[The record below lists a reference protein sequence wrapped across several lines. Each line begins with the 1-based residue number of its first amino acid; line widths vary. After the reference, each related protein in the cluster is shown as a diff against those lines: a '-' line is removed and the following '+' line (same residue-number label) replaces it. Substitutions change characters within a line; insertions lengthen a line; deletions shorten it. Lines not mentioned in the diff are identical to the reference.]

1 MRSPIIKS
9 TMHNIVPALIIIF
22 CSASF
27 VYAQITPITG
37 SRNVL
42 SPLSRNQLVP
52 PFALIA
58 DPASPSPGQ
67 KILITTQTTSF
78 DPNTTNYTWTI
89 DGQPRPD
96 ISGLGKN
103 FYSFIAEEVG
113 SSKHL
118 SVRAEPLDEKPTT
131 ASLTVYTTDLA
142 MTWTAHTY
150 TPKWYKGKALP
161 IPNTIVR
168 VAAIP
173 TIIIEGITIPAN
185 KLIYTWN
192 KNGDR
197 VLQGVG
203 KQTLEFQEPEQSWD
217 APTIVLTVEDINHRV
232 QKEARVMIISQTPH
246 AVIYQSFPLGGIEFR
261 RGASA
266 FPSIQASVVDVQ
278 VEPFF
283 FNRESKRD
291 LLYEWSVQGD
301 IASSSPRNPFLLT
314 LDMQQQP
321 PSNVPIYVT
330 VQDKVPDTD
339 LYSPFAS
346 SFLNIPIGK

>member
-1 MRSPIIKS
+1 MKS
-9 TMHNIVPALIIIF
+9 TIYHITPALILIF
-22 CSASF
+22 CHASF
-27 VYAQITPITG
+27 AYAQITPSG

-42 SPLSRNQLVP
+42 SPFSRNQLVP

-58 DPASPSPGQ
+58 DPPSPSPGQ
-67 KILITTQTTSF
+67 KVNITTQTTSF
-78 DPNTTNYTWTI
+78 DPNRTNYTWTM
-89 DGQPRPD
+89 DGKPRPD

-103 FYSFIAEEVG
+103 SYSYTAEEVG
-113 SSKHL
+113 SSKRV
-118 SVRAEPLDEKPTT
+118 SVRAEPIDEKTVT
-131 ASLTVYTTDLA
+131 ASLTVYATDLA
-142 MTWTAHTY
+142 MTWTARTY
-150 TPKWYKGKALP
+150 IPKWYKGKALP
-161 IPNTIVR
+161 VPKAMVR

-185 KLIYTWN
+185 KLIYTWDN
-192 KNGDR
+192 NGDR

-203 KQTLEFQEPEQSWD
+203 KQTFEFQEPEQSWD
-217 APTIVLTVEDINHRV
+217 APTIVLTVEDINHRI
-232 QKEARVMIISQTPH
+232 QKEARVMIISQTPR
-246 AVIYQSFPLGGIEFR
+246 AVIYQSFPLGGIEPR

-266 FPSIQASVVDVQ
+266 FPSIQAGIVDVQ

-291 LLYEWSVQGD
+291 LSYEWSVQGD
-301 IASSSPRNPFLLT
+301 IASSSVRNPFLLT

-330 VQDKVPDTD
+330 IQDKVPETD